1 MRKQEAAHN
10 KNATKWGRGKK
21 WMHEPWYLQFQLC
34 CHTSLNNCNTDS
46 KETRGTLCHVQL
58 WSGEERQE
66 MKSISCNAKNAAKL
80 MDPSNTTVKE
90 SLGFSC
96 SDSVLRQQEK
106 GVHPAKLRQAGNTMR
121 TWEAALF
128 PEIIPH
134 LTQNSP
140 ARQSKTLPEPEI
152 LSESIQE
159 LLPPINAFQWIPI
172 RGEGQKIMSSMKEV
186 FSDSWPG
193 ALRWKRNCTLLPW
206 FHGRG

>member
-10 KNATKWGRGKK
+10 KNVTKWGRGKK
-21 WMHEPWYLQFQLC
+21 WMHVPWYLQFQLC

-96 SDSVLRQQEK
+96 SDSVLRQPEK
-106 GVHPAKLRQAGNTMR
+106 GVHPAKLRQAGNAMR

-128 PEIIPH
+128 PWDYSSPH
-134 LTQNSP
+134 PELTSTSEQNSP
-140 ARQSKTLPEPEI
+140 WARDPLREH
-152 LSESIQE
+152 
-159 LLPPINAFQWIPI
+159 
-172 RGEGQKIMSSMKEV
+172 
-186 FSDSWPG
+186 PG
-193 ALRWKRNCTLLPW
+193 TSPTY
-206 FHGRG
+206 